1 LEYSAGCG
9 KTIERWLI
17 TTILNN
23 QACLLQRTS
32 YFEQSA
38 NYLEAILFNINDFLE
53 VPPAPLVPALLN
65 CQAQEFNELS
75 TYLERKM
82 ALALYHLRFCALTSH
97 SKNNELALKSARTA
111 LDLLKSLAFEEY
123 NFEHFLEKNQKG
135 VHNA

>member
-1 LEYSAGCG
+1 LEYAAGCG

-53 VPPAPLVPALLN
+53 GAPTLPSPAQQMTDSAT
-65 CQAQEFNELS
+65 FM
-75 TYLERKM
+75 ERKM

-97 SKNNELALKSARTA
+97 SKNN
-111 LDLLKSLAFEEY
+111 
-123 NFEHFLEKNQKG
+123 
-135 VHNA
+135 